1 MNHLYEIIQ
10 KSLGLSIALQAKIF
24 YTLLTLAALI
34 LVRLI
39 VIKIIWSK
47 TDDVRMRYIWRKSL
61 IYFLSIIGILVLSNI
76 WFHGLRNVGTF
87 LGLLSA
93 GIAIAL
99 KDPVVNVA
107 GWLFIMARRPFSIGD
122 RIQIGEHIGDVI
134 DLRVFQFSLMEVSEQ
149 STGRVIHIPNGMV
162 FTTPVAN
169 FNQGLGYIWN
179 EIPVLVTFESN
190 WRRAKNILLN
200 IASMHASH
208 LTGSAEAKIKAAS
221 NKFMISYTK
230 LTPIVYTSV
239 QDSGVLLTI
248 RYLCSPLERRATSE
262 AIWEDILDEFA
273 RCTDIDFAYPTTRF
287 YDNRKEGK
295 KPIA

>member
-1 MNHLYEIIQ
+1 MNHFYEIIQ
-10 KSLGLSIALQAKIF
+10 KSLGLSITLQLKIF

-34 LVRLI
+34 IVRLI
-39 VIKIIWSK
+39 VVKIIWSK
-47 TDDVRMRYIWRKSL
+47 TDDVRTRYIWRKSL
-61 IYFLSIIGILVLSNI
+61 IYLLSIIGILILSNI

-99 KDPVVNVA
+99 KDPVVDVA

-169 FNQGLGYIWN
+169 FNQGFGYIWN
-179 EIPVLVTFESN
+179 EIPVLITFESD
-190 WRRAKNILLN
+190 WRKAKNILLN
-200 IASMHASH
+200 IASIHAAH
-208 LTGSAEAKIKAAS
+208 LSGSAEAKIKAAS

-239 QDSGVLLTI
+239 QDSGILLTI
-248 RYLCSPLERRATSE
+248 RYLCSPLERRTTSE

-273 RCTDIDFAYPTTRF
+273 RYPDIDFAYPTTRF
-287 YDNRKEGK
+287 YNHQSEGK
-295 KPIA
+295 TTK